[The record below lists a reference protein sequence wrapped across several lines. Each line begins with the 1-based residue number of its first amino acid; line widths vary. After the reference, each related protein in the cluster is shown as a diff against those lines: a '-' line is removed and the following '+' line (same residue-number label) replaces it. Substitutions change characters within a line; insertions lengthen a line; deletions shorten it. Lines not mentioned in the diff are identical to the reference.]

1 MTNLTN
7 NNNDNKYG
15 ILYKPQASTISICE
29 LKGNGHIPSSK
40 RMSNVKMSFIALRDI
55 PGYYKKTKSNENL

>member
-15 ILYKPQASTISICE
+15 ILYKPQASTISICK

-55 PGYYKKTKSNENL
+55 PGYYKEIKL